1 VVSFYRRLCIQLED
15 GLSEADRAQEQERQ
29 RKLTQMTGQYYYYP
43 QEGHFKSRIRGL
55 KSDLIVSL
63 IVLKASVVHGCNPL
77 NVKGLRICFP
87 AARPV
92 VESSRCITAAGGAHL
107 AYSPLVG

>member
-1 VVSFYRRLCIQLED
+1 MLRLDVCCEVVRFYRSLCRQLED

-55 KSDLIVSL
+55 KSDLIVS
-63 IVLKASVVHGCNPL
+63 
-77 NVKGLRICFP
+77 
-87 AARPV
+87 
-92 VESSRCITAAGGAHL
+92 
-107 AYSPLVG
+107 